1 MKNLQVIIAAVFF
14 AGALFVPL
22 FVPTDYTL
30 QILFRVFLFAALGLA
45 WNLVGGYAGQL
56 SLGHAAYFGV
66 GAYGLALFSKL
77 GISPWV
83 SVLLGVLMAVICG
96 AIVGKVSFRLR
107 GPYFALCTIAFAEV
121 LRLIAKNL
129 PSVTGGDVGAQ
140 VPALFTQS
148 ATRSFYWSGVLLTA
162 FAFALTA
169 WIERSRFGYYLMAIR
184 EDEDTALSVGVN
196 ASRYKLWSLLI
207 SAAITGL
214 GGALYASMFLF
225 IVPDQVLAMEIST
238 EIAIVA
244 MLGGAGTLLGPVVG
258 SVVLETAAEIFKN
271 IFKEAHLLIYGVL
284 IVIVVLFM
292 PEGIVGTLI
301 SKLGLFKKSPPAPFA
316 APLPISAEEEARRA
330 VISGE

>member
-1 MKNLQVIIAAVFF
+1 MKNWQVMVAASLLF
-14 AGALFVPL
+14 AALFVPL
-22 FVPTDYTL
+22 LLPTDYML

-77 GISPWV
+77 GISPWA
-83 SVLLGVLMAVICG
+83 SVLLGIVMAVIC
-96 AIVGKVSFRLR
+96 AAMIGKVSFRLR

-129 PSVTGGDVGAQ
+129 PNVTGGDVGVQ
-140 VPALFTQS
+140 VPALFTYS
-148 ATRSFYWSGVLLTA
+148 ATRSFYWSGILLTL
-162 FAFALTA
+162 FALALSA

-184 EDEDTALSVGVN
+184 EDQDTALSVGVN
-196 ASRYKLWSLLI
+196 ASRCKLWALLI

-238 EIAIVA
+238 EIAIVT
-244 MLGGAGTLLGPVVG
+244 MLGGAGTLLGPLVG
-258 SVVLETAAEIFKN
+258 SVVLESASEIFKN
-271 IFKEAHLLIYGVL
+271 VFKEAHLLIYGVL
-284 IVIVVLFM
+284 IVLVVLFM
-292 PEGIVGTLI
+292 PEGIVGSITRRLE
-301 SKLGLFKKSPPAPFA
+301 LFRKAPTAPFA
-316 APLPISAEEEARRA
+316 APEPVTAEEEGQRA
-330 VISGE
+330 AISE